1 MDISNCTNLAT
12 LYSYSNN
19 LVSLSLHNVDAL
31 AELYTQYTVQS
42 KPQPHWSW
50 WGGLG
55 LHAIVN
61 SGAKISLR
69 HTHVMNLDEFV
80 FRPLL
85 ETFTSAE
92 SSSGYVDMEYVN
104 LDCGCDVK
112 WIIED
117 FHFQTKYFLHAKC
130 LDGTALADVS

>member
-12 LYSYSNN
+12 LSSYGNN
-19 LVSLSLHNVDAL
+19 LVSIALHNVDAL
-31 AELYTQYTVQS
+31 FELNIQS
-42 KPQPHWSW
+42 NPNLNHT
-50 WGGLG
+50 GLG
-55 LHAIVN
+55 ASLHAIVN
-61 SGAKISLR
+61 SEAKISLS

-85 ETFTSAE
+85 EAFTSDE
-92 SSSGYVDMEYVN
+92 SSSGYVDMEYVS

-130 LDGTALADVS
+130 LDGTALADV